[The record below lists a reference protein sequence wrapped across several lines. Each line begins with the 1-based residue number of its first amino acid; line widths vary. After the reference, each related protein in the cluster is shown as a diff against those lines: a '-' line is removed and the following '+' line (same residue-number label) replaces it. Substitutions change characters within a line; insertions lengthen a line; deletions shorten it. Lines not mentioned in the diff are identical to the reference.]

1 MAGGVDVSIVW
12 NVSLY
17 DLAERVKQY
26 GEKLIKAL
34 HELGDY
40 FAGVLEGYAKEN
52 APWTD
57 RTGHARQGLTGVAQK
72 AAAGVVIILYH
83 KAIYGIWLE
92 VANAG
97 TYGIILQTMEANHG
111 AVMAACRALIGA

>member
-1 MAGGVDVSIVW
+1 MASVDVGIVW
-12 NVSLY
+12 NVSLD
-17 DLAERVKQY
+17 DLAKKVKEY

-72 AAAGVVIILYH
+72 AAAGVVIVLYH
-83 KAIYGIWLE
+83 KATYGIWLE

-97 TYGIILQTMEANHG
+97 TYGIILQTLESHHAP
-111 AVMAACRALIGA
+111 VMAACRALIGA